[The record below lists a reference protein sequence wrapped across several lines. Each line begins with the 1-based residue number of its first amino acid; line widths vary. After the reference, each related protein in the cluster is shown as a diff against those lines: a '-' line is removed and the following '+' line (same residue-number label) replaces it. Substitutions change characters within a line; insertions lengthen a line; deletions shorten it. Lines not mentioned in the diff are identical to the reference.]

1 MSEPR
6 YSTQRPR
13 RRARSLPVKGRVDE
27 VGPSYRCWN
36 CGFVCH
42 EGRDALAG
50 PDDKSNVI
58 PTDYTEKY
66 PSATGIFSGTEG
78 LSADG
83 ATPLQLLAISG
94 GAMGRVVTLEL
105 GSDGEPI
112 TLYHAH
118 RAKVTTGC
126 PFCGTKN
133 WRGDYP

>member
-1 MSEPR
+1 M
-6 YSTQRPR
+6 
-13 RRARSLPVKGRVDE
+13 RAHFYTRKIRKRSRTLPIKGRVNKI
-27 VGPSYRCWN
+27 GKSYRCWN
-36 CGFVCH
+36 CGFVCT

-50 PDDKSNVI
+50 PDDRANVI

-83 ATPLQLLAISG
+83 KTPLQLLAISG
-94 GAMGRVVTLEL
+94 GAMGRVVTLKL
-105 GSDGEPI
+105 GSDGEPVFL
-112 TLYHAH
+112 THAH
-118 RAKVTTGC
+118 RAKVTSGC

>member
-1 MSEPR
+1 MKAR
-6 YSTQRPR
+6 FYTRKTRKQFRP
-13 RRARSLPVKGRVDE
+13 LPIKGQVDE
-27 VGPSYRCWN
+27 IGKSYRCSN

-50 PDDKSNVI
+50 SDDKSNVI
-58 PTDYTEKY
+58 PTDYVEKY

-83 ATPLQLLAISG
+83 VTPLQLLAISG
-94 GAMGRVVTLEL
+94 GAMDRVVTLEL

-112 TLYHAH
+112 PLYHAH
-118 RAKVTTGC
+118 RAKVTSGC

>member
-1 MSEPR
+1 MKARFHTHKLRKRS
-6 YSTQRPR
+6 
-13 RRARSLPVKGRVDE
+13 RSLPVKGQVDE
-27 VGPSYRCWN
+27 RGKAYRCWN
-36 CGFVCH
+36 CGFVCI

-50 PDDKSNVI
+50 SDDRSNVI

-83 ATPLQLLAISG
+83 VTPLQLLAISG
-94 GAMGRVVTLEL
+94 GAMGRVVTLKL

-112 TLYHAH
+112 PLYHAH
-118 RAKVTTGC
+118 RAKVTSGC